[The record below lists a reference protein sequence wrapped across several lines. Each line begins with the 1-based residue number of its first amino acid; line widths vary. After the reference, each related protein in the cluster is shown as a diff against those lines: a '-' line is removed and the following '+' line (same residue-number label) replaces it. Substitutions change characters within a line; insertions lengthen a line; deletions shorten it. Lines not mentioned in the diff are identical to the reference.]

1 MLKDFFNALFL
12 IYKLDILHHLYYTE
26 NCGQNILQQL
36 IFCVPK
42 EEKKK
47 NWFSNVIE
55 SKTKG
60 INQDKFLQIWSMA
73 LT

>member
-47 NWFSNVIE
+47 LVFE
-55 SKTKG
+55 RHRK
-60 INQDKFLQIWSMA
+60 
-73 LT
+73 